1 VIEYLH
7 IILLIILGAVINE
20 GGIKVTAIYFWLI
33 LVLLFGVLLT
43 YDIIVE
49 SKQVTDEDEKN
60 KDRDKDIKT

>member
-1 VIEYLH
+1 MIEYLH